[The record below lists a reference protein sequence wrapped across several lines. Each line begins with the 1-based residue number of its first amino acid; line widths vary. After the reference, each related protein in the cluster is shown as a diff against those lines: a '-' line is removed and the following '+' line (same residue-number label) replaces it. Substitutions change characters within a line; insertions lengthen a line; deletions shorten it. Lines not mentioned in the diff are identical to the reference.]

1 MHKGETGLTPSRVE
15 DVIAGSI
22 NASPRAT
29 STLRSRVIIVVVVM
43 TGHRDTENTSE
54 DEEQLE
60 VVGHCILLK

>member
-1 MHKGETGLTPSRVE
+1 MHKGETGLPPSRVE

-22 NASPRAT
+22 NASPGST
-29 STLRSRVIIVVVVM
+29 SALRSRVIIVVVVM